1 MTRIIIGNLFS
12 FISCIFLLKSIKSK
26 EKINMLKY
34 QVLDCFFY
42 ITADIFFKAY
52 SALFTQI
59 ISLIRNIL
67 GMKNKLNYIM
77 IFILSMLMVIV
88 GIIVNTNGLIGFIP
102 IIASV
107 LYTILLNHQN
117 IKVLKLSL
125 FLNMLLW
132 VIFDILIL
140 DIVSFIVDLI
150 VCIFSLI
157 HFIKLCKEKA

>member
-1 MTRIIIGNLFS
+1 
-12 FISCIFLLKSIKSK
+12 
-26 EKINMLKY
+26 
-34 QVLDCFFY
+34 
-42 ITADIFFKAY
+42 
-52 SALFTQI
+52 
-59 ISLIRNIL
+59 
-67 GMKNKLNYIM
+67 MKNKLNYIV